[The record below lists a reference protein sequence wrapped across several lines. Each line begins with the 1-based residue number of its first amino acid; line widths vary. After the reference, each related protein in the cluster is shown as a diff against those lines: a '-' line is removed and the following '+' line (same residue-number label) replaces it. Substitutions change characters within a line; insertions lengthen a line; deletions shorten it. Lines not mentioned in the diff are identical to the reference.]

1 MDIKTIIILLL
12 IFALATAIEQLTK
25 KADNDNIKINEYP
38 YKQKYLLTKT
48 EYKFYKTLKTICD
61 KQQII
66 ICPKVR
72 LEDFVEVISKD
83 NKQKYRGYIKS
94 RHIDFLLCDTN
105 LYIKVAIELDDK
117 THNTNKAQKTD
128 ELKNNIFKTINIPLY
143 RIKVSE
149 QDYETK
155 INEIIKS
162 IV

>member
-12 IFALATAIEQLTK
+12 IFALAIAIEQLTK
-25 KADNDNIKINEYP
+25 KADNNNIKITEYP

-83 NKQKYRGYIKS
+83 NKQKYR
-94 RHIDFLLCDTN
+94 
-105 LYIKVAIELDDK
+105 
-117 THNTNKAQKTD
+117 
-128 ELKNNIFKTINIPLY
+128 
-143 RIKVSE
+143 
-149 QDYETK
+149 
-155 INEIIKS
+155 
-162 IV
+162 

>member
-12 IFALATAIEQLTK
+12 IFALAIAIEQLTK
-25 KADNDNIKINEYP
+25 KADNNNIKITEYP

-83 NKQKYRGYIKS
+83 NKQKYRGYIQ
-94 RHIDFLLCDTN
+94 RI
-105 LYIKVAIELDDK
+105 Y
-117 THNTNKAQKTD
+117 
-128 ELKNNIFKTINIPLY
+128 IFKRRDLGGFDMIGFVIGLLVGGTAGVFTMCLCTTAKQADENMSNSD
-143 RIKVSE
+143 K
-149 QDYETK
+149 
-155 INEIIKS
+155 
-162 IV
+162 